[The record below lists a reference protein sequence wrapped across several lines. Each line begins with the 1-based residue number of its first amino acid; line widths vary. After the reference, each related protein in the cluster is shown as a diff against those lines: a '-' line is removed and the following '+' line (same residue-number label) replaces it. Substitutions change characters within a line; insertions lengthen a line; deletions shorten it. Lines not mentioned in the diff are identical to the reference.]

1 MHLYKGNQ
9 WNILLYHQTQINTAC
24 TAPFFDP
31 VTQHGQ
37 QHLSIEFDPPF
48 IVWVVQS
55 LPCKTKTFAGMVLI
69 SVNGN
74 GGNRLVHFANNF
86 VLIQVATTQPW
97 VIQLHPWITSHARN
111 TKQPM
116 QGVLGGNPLQLMQ
129 RSGMARSSSMPAL
142 SSTLGSL
149 VLLCR

>member
-9 WNILLYHQTQINTAC
+9 WNMLLYHQTQHTS

-48 IVWVVQS
+48 IS
-55 LPCKTKTFAGMVLI
+55 GMVLI

-86 VLIQVATTQPW
+86 VLVQVATTQP
-97 VIQLHPWITSHARN
+97 
-111 TKQPM
+111 
-116 QGVLGGNPLQLMQ
+116 
-129 RSGMARSSSMPAL
+129 
-142 SSTLGSL
+142 
-149 VLLCR
+149 